1 MIKKLMI
8 LIMVVIMMSCG
19 IVVANSN
26 GQGTITTHVI
36 EPADLEI
43 ISYTTDVVGLENAML
58 RVRNQEQ
65 RQHLEQ
71 VMEKIQLKQR
81 ERFNNITDLVIE
93 EVEGTDGAIIASGK
107 AKVKMLGFIPMQK
120 MIRYNINEEGE
131 VVRQRNM
138 FDFMFRGI
146 PE

>member
-1 MIKKLMI
+1 
-8 LIMVVIMMSCG
+8 MVVIMMSCG

-71 VMEKIQLKQR
+71 VMEKVQLKQR

-93 EVEGTDGAIIASGK
+93 EVVDGTDSTIVASGK
-107 AKVKMLGFIPMQK
+107 TNMKLKLLGISMQRDVK
-120 MIRYNINEEGE
+120 YNINEEGE
-131 VVRQRNM
+131 IVRQKKM